1 MLIHPLITEKSSLLA
16 LQRKYVFRVDQAENK
31 IEIAKEVEA
40 KYNVKVNEV
49 NIIWTKS
56 KKRRLGK
63 IEGKRGGFKKAI
75 VTLKEGQKIEI

>member
-1 MLIHPLITEKSSLLA
+1 MLIHSLITEKSSLLA

-40 KYNVKVNEV
+40 KYNVKVQEV

>member
-40 KYNVKVNEV
+40 KYKVKVHEV